1 MPDRRHAL
9 SSLDRR
15 DAIKFLSLLSAGA
28 LVGCASSRPV
38 GQVSS
43 STPVAPPPFPPED
56 DLPVGNSELS
66 RSQRLLEQFRSRGT
80 IASGGPSGVVMRTQ
94 WASEGPVVAL
104 ADRMLPVTRVTIHHD
119 GMTPF
124 TSTRQDDAMRRL
136 EMIRKAHRSKGWADI
151 GYHYAVDPAGR
162 VYQCRPVSLQGAHV
176 RENNEGNL
184 GVLVMGNYMDHRP
197 SSKSVQ
203 GVVNLVAELR
213 RIHRLGR
220 GTVFTHQE
228 LVSTLCP
235 GIQLQAQMVELRRG
249 GNPLA

>member
-1 MPDRRHAL
+1 MPDRRHAV

-15 DAIKFLSLLSAGA
+15 GAIRILSLLSAGA
-28 LVGCASSRPV
+28 LVGCASSRSGGPV
-38 GQVSS
+38 AS
-43 STPVAPPPFPPED
+43 STPVAPPPLPPD
-56 DLPVGNSELS
+56 DGLSVSNSELS
-66 RSQRLLEQFRSRGT
+66 RSQRLLEQFRARGT
-80 IASGGPSGVVMRTQ
+80 SVAAGPSGVVARTQ
-94 WASEGPVVAL
+94 WATEGPVVAL

-124 TSTRQDDAMRRL
+124 TSTRQEDAVRRL
-136 EMIRKAHRSKGWADI
+136 EMIRRAHRSKGWADI

-162 VYQCRPVSLQGAHV
+162 VYQCRPVTLQGAHV

-197 SSKSVQ
+197 SARSVQ
-203 GVVNLVAELR
+203 GVVNLVGELR
-213 RIHRLGR
+213 RLHRLGR
-220 GTVFTHQE
+220 GTVHTHQE

-235 GIQLQAQMVELRRG
+235 GIHLQAQMVELRRG